1 MTTSIKKKTPQV
13 FASLFLTLFVS
24 NTAAAGPVANPD
36 HVNTSRGEAQT
47 VGVLWNDHGQRLWIS
62 DVNQYSEQGGRIY
75 ALPDGQKVHYTPK
88 AGFSGTDAFWYA
100 ITDAHGRTNS
110 SKVTVSVSGGGHY
123 GAPAKQH
130 KSKHRRAKHRKNY
143 NVQWSQPGFSLN
155 FSKSNGVSAHFGQPS
170 HPKPTH
176 HQPQATTRN
185 WNTRHQG
192 GGPVGHA
199 DTYSTHV
206 SSGQSKLYVLT
217 NDQGQG
223 LSVQSTN
230 PWTKNGGQA
239 WVVND
244 HTGSYIMYT
253 PKPGYRG
260 PDELWYVLRDAH
272 GQTNSSSA
280 HITMW

>member
-1 MTTSIKKKTPQV
+1 MINTSIKKKTPLIL
-13 FASLFLTLFVS
+13 ASLFLTLLVF
-24 NTAAAGPVANPD
+24 NTANAGPVANPD
-36 HVNTSRGEAQT
+36 HVNTSAGVAQT

-62 DVNQYSEQGGRIY
+62 DVNYYSEQGGRIY
-75 ALPDGQKVHYTPK
+75 ALPGGQKVHYTPK
-88 AGFSGTDAFWYA
+88 SGFSGTDAFWYA

-110 SKVTVSVSGGGHY
+110 TKVTVSVSGGRHHRRAPVKHY
-123 GAPAKQH
+123 
-130 KSKHRRAKHRKNY
+130 RAKHRKNY
-143 NVQWSQPGFSLN
+143 SVQWSQPGFSLN
-155 FSKSNGVSAHFGQPS
+155 FSKANGVSAHFGQPAQ
-170 HPKPTH
+170 H
-176 HQPQATTRN
+176 HRQASTGH
-185 WNTRHQG
+185 WNNHQQG
-192 GGPVGHA
+192 NGPVGHP

-223 LSVQSTN
+223 LSVVSTN

-253 PKPGYRG
+253 PKPGYKG
-260 PDELWYVLRDAH
+260 YDELWYVLRDAH
-272 GQTNSSSA
+272 GQTNSTSA